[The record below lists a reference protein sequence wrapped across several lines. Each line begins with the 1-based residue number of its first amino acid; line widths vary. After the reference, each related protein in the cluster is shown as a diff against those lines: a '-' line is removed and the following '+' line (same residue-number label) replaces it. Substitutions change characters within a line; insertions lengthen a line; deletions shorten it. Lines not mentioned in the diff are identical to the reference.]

1 MYSVSLGEESEQQEE
16 SEESEESEENDS
28 GGSTKDK
35 GSYEN
40 ELSFM

>member
-16 SEESEESEENDS
+16 SEESEENDS
-28 GGSTKDK
+28 SGYTKDK
-35 GSYEN
+35 ESYKN